1 MSSSPTDVHPW
12 AALTFVMLS
21 TVPWITKFID
31 LHIFIHKYICAI
43 HNDIVGHT
51 SYFILLILVRFTPIN
66 AFSFSIFI
74 WVPHFIPPHSD
85 RNTFTTWHILCALY
99 VSCVH
104 YLTVVY
110 VWPQIDIICIAWSW
124 LFAPI
129 QEKVNPKAFAS
140 SFIWFNKI
148 RYLFHK
154 YVGFWFM
161 VENIRIVDAIMSNH
175 QISVKAFSMKVSFAQ
190 TLRFVSHYTENCSFL
205 FSLWTT
211 LFLL

>member
-1 MSSSPTDVHPW
+1 M
-12 AALTFVMLS
+12 
-21 TVPWITKFID
+21 
-31 LHIFIHKYICAI
+31 
-43 HNDIVGHT
+43 
-51 SYFILLILVRFTPIN
+51 
-66 AFSFSIFI
+66 
-74 WVPHFIPPHSD
+74 
-85 RNTFTTWHILCALY
+85 
-99 VSCVH
+99 H

-190 TLRFVSHYTENCSFL
+190 TLRFALHWKLLLSILTVLMNNFVFL
-205 FSLWTT
+205 WYVLSKKAWFQSLGKDKKWCILLRILHT
-211 LFLL
+211 LLLLTDWRTFWLT